1 MFRRLTRH
9 PRFLSLAA
17 RLLGLYVAFAHR
29 TTRWTL
35 AADAAAEALREG
47 VASGPIILAFWHERL
62 TLGPSLWVTM
72 RRRIPALAPKRPQVL
87 VSRHRDGVFI
97 GAVVARF
104 GLETIRGSSGK
115 GGASKGGSAAL
126 RAMLRVLRAQGVVAI
141 TPDGPRG
148 PRRVA
153 ATGVGQ
159 LAALSGAPVFTYAAA
174 TTRCIRLRSWDR
186 SVIPLPFGRGLM
198 ILLPPLTVPPEAG
211 EAGRAAVE
219 SLLTEACEA
228 ADAWAEA
235 SLAGTGAQAA
245 LEAAR
250 ALARRAPPVLAAP
263 SPAAAAAER
272 SHADPRRPSAL
283 PSGTALPDEARQA

>member
-1 MFRRLTRH
+1 VTSGAARATAARRHGPHPMFRRLTRH

-17 RLLGLYVAFAHR
+17 RLLGLYVALAHR

-35 AADAAAEALREG
+35 AAEGATEALRNG
-47 VASGPIILAFWHERL
+47 AADGPIILAFWHERL

-72 RRRIPALAPKRPQVL
+72 RGLVPGLAPKRPQVL

-97 GAVVARF
+97 GNVVARF
-104 GLETIRGSSGK
+104 GLETIHGSSSKAGS
-115 GGASKGGSAAL
+115 SKGGSAAL

-159 LAALSGAPVFTYAAA
+159 LAAFSGAPVFAYAAA

-186 SVIPLPFGRGLM
+186 SVVPLPFARGLM
-198 ILLPPLTVPPEAG
+198 ILLPPFTVPPDCG

-219 SLLTEACEA
+219 AWLTEACEA

-235 SLAGTGAQAA
+235 SRAGTGAGAA
-245 LEAAR
+245 LAAAR
-250 ALARRAPPVLAAP
+250 ALAGRPPPVLLPTLAA
-263 SPAAAAAER
+263 
-272 SHADPRRPSAL
+272 
-283 PSGTALPDEARQA
+283 PDEAQGA

>member
-17 RLLGLYVAFAHR
+17 RLLGLYVDFAHR

-35 AADAAAEALREG
+35 VADEATEALRGGLAEG
-47 VASGPIILAFWHERL
+47 PVILAFWHERL
-62 TLGPSLWVTM
+62 TLGPGLWVTM
-72 RRRIPALAPKRPQVL
+72 RGQVPALAPKRPQVL

-97 GAVVARF
+97 GEVVARF
-104 GLETIRGSSGK
+104 GLETIHGSSAK

-126 RAMLRVLRAQGVVAI
+126 RTMLRVLRGRGVVAV

-153 ATGVGQ
+153 APGVGQ

-186 SVIPLPFGRGLM
+186 SVVPLPFGRGVM
-198 ILLPPLTVPPEAG
+198 ILLPPFVVPPEGG

-219 SLLTEACEA
+219 ALLTEACNT
-228 ADAWAEA
+228 ADAWVEA
-235 SLAGTGAQAA
+235 VQAGTGAEAA
-245 LEAAR
+245 LAAAR
-250 ALARRAPPVLAAP
+250 ALANRAPPVLAASTSDP
-263 SPAAAAAER
+263 GEASAPA
-272 SHADPRRPSAL
+272 
-283 PSGTALPDEARQA
+283 GQDEARRA

>member
-17 RLLGLYVAFAHR
+17 RLLGLYVHIAHR

-35 AADAAAEALREG
+35 VADGATEALEAG
-47 VASGPIILAFWHERL
+47 MAEGPIILAFWHERL
-62 TLGPSLWVTM
+62 TLGPGLWVTM
-72 RRRIPALAPKRPQVL
+72 RGRIRALGPKRPQVL

-97 GAVVARF
+97 GNVVARF
-104 GLETIRGSSGK
+104 GLETIHGSGGGSSGK
-115 GGASKGGSAAL
+115 GGSSKGGSAAL
-126 RAMLRVLRAQGVVAI
+126 RAMLRVLRGRGVVAI

-159 LAALSGAPVFTYAAA
+159 LAAISGAPVFTYAAA

-186 SVIPLPFGRGLM
+186 AVVPLPFGRGLM
-198 ILLPPLTVPPEAG
+198 LLLPPFTVPPEAG

-219 SLLTEACEA
+219 ALLTEACEA
-228 ADAWAEA
+228 ADAWAA
-235 SLAGTGAQAA
+235 ATLAGQGAAAA

-250 ALARRAPPVLAAP
+250 ALARRSPPDLTKPDIASLGLAAHGLAG
-263 SPAAAAAER
+263 PAAWPTAETR
-272 SHADPRRPSAL
+272 SA
-283 PSGTALPDEARQA
+283 

>member
-17 RLLGLYVAFAHR
+17 RLLGLYVALAHR

-35 AADAAAEALREG
+35 VADGATEALRGGLAEG
-47 VASGPIILAFWHERL
+47 PVILAFWHERL
-62 TLGPSLWVTM
+62 TLGPGLWVTM
-72 RRRIPALAPKRPQVL
+72 RGRVPALAPKRPQVL

-97 GAVVARF
+97 GEVVARF
-104 GLETIRGSSGK
+104 GLETIHGSSAK

-126 RAMLRVLRAQGVVAI
+126 RAMLRVLRGGGVVAV

-153 ATGVGQ
+153 APGVGQ
-159 LAALSGAPVFTYAAA
+159 LAALSGAPVFTYGAS
-174 TTRCIRLRSWDR
+174 TTRCLRLRSWDKAM
-186 SVIPLPFGRGLM
+186 IPLPFGRGLM
-198 ILLPPLTVPPEAG
+198 VLLPPFVVPPEAG

-219 SLLTEACEA
+219 ALLTEACDA

-235 SLAGTGAQAA
+235 ARVGPRAGPGEAAA
-245 LEAAR
+245 LAAAR
-250 ALARRAPPVLAAP
+250 ALASRAPPALATE
-263 SPAAAAAER
+263 AAASR
-272 SHADPRRPSAL
+272 
-283 PSGTALPDEARQA
+283 PDEARRA